1 MSINVTDYAHVRTLA
16 ELRKRLWLA
25 EGAELS
31 AESRALYTHIEK
43 TLITTLEEHYGKQ
56 KETNKAGDRDHTQE
70 SQRRND

>member
-1 MSINVTDYAHVRTLA
+1 MSINVPDYAHMRTLA

-31 AESRALYTHIEK
+31 AESRAIYTHIEK

-56 KETNKAGDRDHTQE
+56 KETNKAGNRDHTKE
-70 SQRRND
+70 PQRGND